1 VPMPSTF
8 VELFEKLHVWPLV
21 SDTHAPKV
29 PLAVEFVLLVTVTFT
44 QTCEP
49 MPAVVGVNHVV
60 DPLGVLVA
68 VPSFKSVKE
77 ALLTPV
83 EAEVFNRFTENPIV
97 PGRLT
102 PPASSTPRKPLM
114 KCSR

>member
-1 VPMPSTF
+1 
-8 VELFEKLHVWPLV
+8 
-21 SDTHAPKV
+21 
-29 PLAVEFVLLVTVTFT
+29 
-44 QTCEP
+44 
-49 MPAVVGVNHVV
+49 
-60 DPLGVLVA
+60 
-68 VPSFKSVKE
+68 VKE
-77 ALLTPV
+77 ALLTHV